1 MHHHP
6 QPAACRLRA
15 ASDLS
20 HHMRAR
26 MASKSNTR
34 ERILQA
40 SLELFN
46 TQGERNVTT
55 NHIASHLGISPGNLY
70 YHFRNKSMI
79 VAELFSEFEQRMEI
93 FFILPEGT
101 TVTLQDKTRY
111 LESLLEIIWQFR
123 FLHQGLEYLLESDPE
138 LAARYRQFSQHSLCS
153 TQRIYQAF
161 ADAGILQL
169 SPQQAETLSIN
180 VWIVLSSWMRFLAT
194 TQGVQLNLSE
204 QLLRRGIYQI
214 LILEEGY
221 VAPAYQEAVKA
232 LCDQLYVPLEGISA
246 C

>member
-1 MHHHP
+1 M
-6 QPAACRLRA
+6 AAKP
-15 ASDLS
+15 S
-20 HHMRAR
+20 
-26 MASKSNTR
+26 TR

-40 SLELFN
+40 SLLLFN

-79 VAELFSEFEQRMEI
+79 VAELFSEFERRMEV
-93 FFILPEGT
+93 FFTLPEGA
-101 TVTLQDKTRY
+101 TVTLEDKARY

-123 FLHQGLEYLLESDPE
+123 FLHQGLEYLLDSDPE
-138 LAARYRQFSQHSLCS
+138 LAARYRQFSQRSLCS
-153 TQRIYQAF
+153 TQKIYQAF
-161 ADAGILQL
+161 ADAGILELNARQV
-169 SPQQAETLSIN
+169 ETLSIN
-180 VWIVLSSWMRFLAT
+180 VWIVLSGWMHFLTT
-194 TQGVQLNLSE
+194 TQGIQQDLSQ

-221 VAPAYQEAVKA
+221 LAPAYQDAVRS
-232 LCDQLYVPLEGISA
+232 LCDRLYVPLEDIHS